1 MMVMKILYL
10 LGKEDIQWL
19 ENMVDNSYA
28 ILVMSIT
35 VDDNTPTSLRFML
48 AKRCKYIADCF
59 ANHSLDNIKDS
70 VQRFQPIKR
79 IALLDKFNTILLTK
93 RTTKPIKKPHPFL

>member
-1 MMVMKILYL
+1 MPTLFDGYEKILYL

-35 VDDNTPTSLRFML
+35 MDDNTSTSLRFML
-48 AKRCKYIADCF
+48 AKRCKYIA
-59 ANHSLDNIKDS
+59 
-70 VQRFQPIKR
+70 
-79 IALLDKFNTILLTK
+79 
-93 RTTKPIKKPHPFL
+93 